1 MKLTQPLARLALPL
15 FLVSLLLSNSVRAQ
29 NFDGWTPPPAGT
41 NTLNATLSGSFK
53 AKGPDT
59 GSSPANQWRVLLE
72 GSDIYGNSVA
82 IPLDSGTINPL
93 LGGSNAQTATIDF
106 SGTIPNDGTLHK
118 AGDNGYRLNLYF
130 GTNVTV
136 TSAGA
141 IQAGKSGYIVAVTPD
156 LAIPPVAQITKIR
169 ATATATVVAGEVT
182 ALTVVNAGQ
191 GYDPFVPPS
200 VTFSGGGG
208 GSGAAATAVIDPET
222 GSILRFNVTSKGTG
236 YSVAPTPVVAN
247 PPSTQTQRTGGV
259 LYGYNE
265 QTGKFNYVYNSGDA
279 VRFQTTLRNNNVG
292 DGSLQSRP
300 MRTSASDRFRLRTVL
315 TVDPAYT
322 GSAGDDDLLV
332 FDQICFGDMAG
343 YPDELTEIRTV
354 RAYNTPP
361 AIPVYGLAVT
371 TNSVAP
377 TATAQT
383 NGTGQ
388 VTNVV
393 VTANTVVY
401 DPFNPP
407 AVTIATTNAL
417 GLPTGGSG
425 ATAVAQLTA
434 GVITSIS
441 MVSQGAGYTN
451 VPAVTIAPPRYG
463 ARYYQPLPDDGFLD
477 IGEDVQLGYDVLMPQ
492 RYPGLFFVA
501 AKIDALDE
509 INEPVGFS
517 PGRESPPRD
526 AAALRNNNT
535 FVGDNATAIQIL
547 SGPGPGLATVSQV
560 TDSSGAPLIQSDG
573 FSDMASVSADGGYVA
588 FESYA
593 RDLAVSQSEASTRLG
608 PTLTNFPPL
617 WSQLS
622 GVVQAA
628 LAEGRANGSK
638 QIFRRNT
645 ATRQTEIIS
654 VSSSGEQAAGDAQ
667 NSSITAD
674 GRQVAFES
682 RAANLVPNDTG
693 GSSDVFVRRLDL
705 LRTVRV
711 SVNALGIQG
720 NAGSFTPSISGNGRF
735 VAFSSVADN
744 LDLSNRKQSGAGS
757 QQIYVH
763 DRDVSN
769 SGTLDTVGNA
779 RTYMVSVTP
788 IGGGSQA
795 TATATISGGKI
806 TGLSVTSGGSGYVSS
821 APPAVFLTGGGG
833 TGARATANV
842 SAGGQV
848 TSLTITDAG
857 AGYTSAPAVTIT
869 PKANAANGWSD
880 TPKISEDGNYLTF
893 VSYSSNMPM
902 TAGATTPISDAGWK
916 GVVYRVQLFQGCPIV
931 NTMQAV
937 SISGNTLANALSYE
951 PVINGDGSQIAFT
964 SLSDN
969 LVADDSNAFADVFV
983 RDFAKTNTVRV
994 SESVNRF
1001 AIGTI
1006 RFPAIPTSPQTPPD
1020 NNPRNGDEFVLSANP
1035 TNSFTFVFTNA
1046 PTPASGSTTYV
1057 LIGATTSASRDN
1069 LVRAINSTT
1078 DTNTSP
1084 ASTPF
1089 LAVADDPASANV
1101 FYPPTSRVP
1110 GQASAPGLFIA
1121 AAVSGTNANVDIT
1134 GNFTPLDSVDG
1145 LNTGVFPS
1153 GNIVQTTGMRLGGTQ
1168 ADDDAGEDDGVPAGS
1183 TMPSIDRSGN
1193 VVAFRSK
1200 SQTLDVF
1207 TRTYNGLNGLRPGDL
1222 IRMLRNGCA
1231 NVYIRDRDV
1240 DGGGSKPADASDNV
1254 NTRRVSVNKFGYA
1267 TDRLA
1272 NVPSSANS
1280 HKPAVS
1286 ALGRYISFSSD
1297 AENNGGLAF
1306 ARTNLDPQDNNGYRD
1321 VYLYDRDV
1329 TAEPPEPV
1337 DNNPPDVT
1345 LTEPS
1350 WLSQRQISVGS
1361 TITLNALVTD
1371 ADEEL
1376 GLNNVIFFVNGE
1388 QIPAQAR
1395 YGNYFSAKARIDTIN
1410 TSNVIQARA
1419 RDNSEASNDATTSA
1433 PITFASVASIA
1444 QPTSI
1449 TMLPVPRGTIFEVGQ
1464 PVDLTARVTLP
1475 GGSALWNDAFVR
1487 FYANGVLIGS
1497 AGPYGSTLN
1506 SVVATITWYPSSAG
1520 PVVLSAVASTAD
1532 YFFATINPR
1541 TWATLYSNELPSVT
1555 VLGVNESAPTGTPE
1569 QVVVSIFQTV
1579 LSRPPTGTENDYWVN
1594 ALSTGVVTPA
1604 GMVTQLV
1611 SQTEYNTLQN
1621 TLFGYY
1627 YRLNT
1632 APSSTTYLRNLNA
1645 MEADTTAL
1653 PPGGQPAASN
1663 GTIPSPYGATV
1674 GDATAAQFIIDSA
1687 AFATANPGVQ
1697 TMANTQFLVWYYA
1710 RWGEQLGLPT
1720 ELANAMTAYT
1730 PQAEKQG
1737 YATALISALFY
1748 AGRDQTA
1755 FNYQLKATSLR
1766 WLFTGVWSAP
1776 TAPAVTTQAQFEAF
1790 VGNLVDSSLG
1800 VSTWSWVYANGLTGD
1815 NATAEANPA
1824 MDGISNLKKY
1834 AFNMDPDRAYT
1845 GADSIVT
1852 PTGTTGLP
1860 LVTTVSDGGN
1870 MYLQITYV
1878 RRISENS
1885 ISYTP
1890 QFSSSLTD
1898 PVGWQS
1904 ATEQPAPTPI
1914 DSIWERVT
1922 VRDSLPQGAAP
1933 ARFGRV
1939 QVSSSFWMP

>member
-1 MKLTQPLARLALPL
+1 MKLTQPSARLALPL
-15 FLVSLLLSNSVRAQ
+15 FLVALLLSNSVRAQ

-59 GSSPANQWRVLLE
+59 GSSLTNQWRVLLE
-72 GSDIYGNSVA
+72 GTDIYGNSVA
-82 IPLDSGTINPL
+82 IPLASGTINPL

-141 IQAGKSGYIVAVTPD
+141 IQAGQSGYIVAVTPD

-236 YSVAPTPVVAN
+236 YSVAPTVVVAN
-247 PPSTQTQRTGGV
+247 TPSTQTQRTGGV

-265 QTGKFNYVYNSGDA
+265 QTGKFNYVYNSGDT
-279 VRFQTTLRNNNVG
+279 VRFQTTLRNNSAG

-332 FDQICFGDMAG
+332 FDQVCFGDMAG

-354 RAYNTPP
+354 RAFNTPP
-361 AIPVYGLAVT
+361 AVPVHGLAVT
-371 TNSVAP
+371 TNAAAP
-377 TATAQT
+377 VATAQT
-383 NGTGQ
+383 NGLGR
-388 VTNVV
+388 VTNIT
-393 VTANTVVY
+393 VTPTNVLY
-401 DPFNPP
+401 NPFNPP
-407 AVTIATTNAL
+407 AVTVATTTAS

-425 ATAVAQLTA
+425 ATAIALLNPVTGALTNVA
-434 GVITSIS
+434 V
-441 MVSQGAGYTN
+441 VSQGLGYTN

-492 RYPGLFFVA
+492 RYPGIFYVA

-509 INEPVGFS
+509 INEPIGFS

-535 FVGDNATAIQIL
+535 FVSEVATRVQIL

-622 GVVQAA
+622 PEVQSA
-628 LAEGRANGSK
+628 LAAGRANGSK

-711 SVNALGIQG
+711 SVNASGIQG

-744 LDLSNRKQSGAGS
+744 LDLSNPKQSGAGS

-769 SGTLDTVGNA
+769 SGTYDTVGNV
-779 RTYMVSVTP
+779 RTYLVSVTP
-788 IGGGSQA
+788 VGGGSAA
-795 TATATISGGKI
+795 TATATVSGGKI
-806 TGLSVTSGGSGYVSS
+806 TGLSVTSGGSGYVASS
-821 APPAVFLTGGGG
+821 PPAVFLTGGEG

-842 SAGGQV
+842 SSGGEV
-848 TSLTITDAG
+848 SSFTITDAG
-857 AGYTSAPAVTIT
+857 AGYTSAPTVTIT
-869 PKANAANGWSD
+869 PRAQAANGWSD

-893 VSYSSNMPM
+893 VSYSSNLPK
-902 TAGATTPISDAGWK
+902 TASGAAIGDDGWR
-916 GVVYRVQLFQGCPIV
+916 GVVYRVGLFQGSPV
-931 NTMQAV
+931 VSTMQAASV
-937 SISGNTLANALSYE
+937 DTAGTLANALSYE

-994 SESVNRF
+994 SESLNRF

-1006 RFPAIPTSPQTPPD
+1006 RFASIPTSPQTPPD
-1020 NNPRNGDEFVLSANP
+1020 NNPHNGDEFVLSANA
-1035 TNSFTFVFTNA
+1035 TDSFTFVFTNA

-1057 LIGATTSASRDN
+1057 LIGATASASRDN

-1078 DTNTSP
+1078 NTNTSP
-1084 ASTPF
+1084 ATTPF
-1089 LAVADDPASANV
+1089 LAAADDPASANV

-1110 GQASAPGLFIA
+1110 GQANAPGLFIA
-1121 AAVSGTNANVDIT
+1121 AAATGTNANVDIV
-1134 GNFTPLDSVDG
+1134 GNFTVVDSVEG
-1145 LNTGVFPS
+1145 LNTGVFPN
-1153 GNIVQTTGMRLGGTQ
+1153 GNIVLTTGMRLGGTQ
-1168 ADDDAGEDDGVPAGS
+1168 ADDDAGEFDGVPGGS
-1183 TMPSIDRSGN
+1183 TMPSIDRSGM
-1193 VVAFRSK
+1193 VVAFRSTM
-1200 SQTLDVF
+1200 QTLDVF
-1207 TRTYNGLNGLRPGDL
+1207 NRTYNGLNGLRPGDL
-1222 IRMLRNGCA
+1222 IRMLRNASG
-1231 NVYIRDRDV
+1231 NVYVRARDV
-1240 DGGGSKPADASDNV
+1240 DGSGSKQPDALDNV
-1254 NTRRVSVNKFGYA
+1254 DTRRVSVNKFGYA
-1267 TDRLA
+1267 TYGLA

-1306 ARTNLDPQDNNGYRD
+1306 GRTNLDPQDNNGYRD
-1321 VYLYDRDV
+1321 VYLHDRDV
-1329 TAEPPEPV
+1329 TAEPPV
-1337 DNNPPDVT
+1337 IVVNNPPDVT
-1345 LTEPS
+1345 LTQPS
-1350 WLSQRQISVGS
+1350 WVTSRELSVGS
-1361 TITLNALVTD
+1361 TITVNALVTD
-1371 ADEEL
+1371 VDEEL
-1376 GLNNVIFFVNGE
+1376 DVENVTFFVNGE
-1388 QIPAQAR
+1388 QVPAQAR
-1395 YGNYFSAKARIDTIN
+1395 YGNYFSAKVQIRTISS
-1410 TSNVIQARA
+1410 SNVIQARA
-1419 RDNSEASNDATTSA
+1419 LDNSGASNNSTTSS
-1433 PITFASVASIA
+1433 PIT
-1444 QPTSI
+1444 
-1449 TMLPVPRGTIFEVGQ
+1449 
-1464 PVDLTARVTLP
+1464 
-1475 GGSALWNDAFVR
+1475 
-1487 FYANGVLIGS
+1487 
-1497 AGPYGSTLN
+1497 
-1506 SVVATITWYPSSAG
+1506 
-1520 PVVLSAVASTAD
+1520 
-1532 YFFATINPR
+1532 FATINPIQFPTSVTMLPLRRGTILQVGQPVELVARATGSSYTDFYVNGYFVGTSSPSSDGIATFTWYPSTASAVVVQAVAR
-1541 TWATLYSNELPSVT
+1541 TETFTVDSNGNRSDLRYATLYSNELPSVT

-1579 LSRPPTGTENDYWVN
+1579 LSRPPTGTENNYWVN
-1594 ALSTGVVTPA
+1594 ALSTGAVTPT
-1604 GMVTQLV
+1604 GMVLQLV
-1611 SQTEYNTLQN
+1611 AETEYNNLQN

-1645 MEADTTAL
+1645 MEAAL
-1653 PPGGQPAASN
+1653 APLPAGGQPLAAN
-1663 GTIPSPYGATV
+1663 GTIASPYGATD
-1674 GDATAAQFIIDSA
+1674 GDATAAQLIIDSA

-1697 TMANTQFLVWYYA
+1697 TMANNSYLTWYYN
-1710 RWGEQLGLPT
+1710 RWGGQLGNPID
-1720 ELANAMTAYT
+1720 LATAMTTYT
-1730 PQAEKQG
+1730 PLAESKG
-1737 YATALISALFY
+1737 YSTALISALYY
-1748 AGRDQTA
+1748 AARDQTA

-1800 VSTWSWVYANGLTGD
+1800 VSTWSWVYANGLTGN

-1845 GADSIVT
+1845 GADSVVT
-1852 PTGTTGLP
+1852 PTGTSGLP
-1860 LVTTVSDGGN
+1860 LVTTVSDSGII
-1870 MYLQITYV
+1870 YLQITYV

-1904 ATEQPAPTPI
+1904 ATEQPAVTPI